1 MAAMPEI
8 EATLRTGVGKGAARA
23 ARRDGF
29 VPGVVYGGGEDPVS
43 INIKHNVLLKALR
56 AGKFLSTLINLQV
69 DGAENRVICRGVQRD
84 VVKDLPIHADF
95 LRLSER
101 SRINL
106 MIPVEFENE
115 EEAPGLRKG
124 GVLTV
129 VRNEIELKVRADAIP
144 DHIIVDLSGLE
155 IGDTV
160 KISDITLPA
169 GTATTITDRDF
180 MIANISAPS
189 VLLTKEEEEAAEAA
203 EAEEAA
209 LLEGE
214 IEEGAEGE
222 GEGEGEAKPE
232 TGREE

>member
-1 MAAMPEI
+1 MAEMPVI
-8 EATLRTGVGKGAARA
+8 EATTREGVGKGAARA

-29 VPGVVYGGGEDPVS
+29 VPGVVYGGGKDPVS
-43 INIKHNVLLKALR
+43 INIKHNVLLKALK
-56 AGKFLSTLINLQV
+56 AGKFLSTLINLQI
-69 DGAENRVICRGVQRD
+69 DGNDNRVICRGVQRH

-106 MIPVEFENE
+106 MIPVEFQNE
-115 EEAPGLRKG
+115 DEAPGLRKG

-129 VRNEIELKVRADAIP
+129 VRNEIELKVRANDIP
-144 DHIIVDLSGLE
+144 DHIAVDLAGLE

-169 GTATTITDRDF
+169 GTATTITERDF

-189 VLLTKEEEEAAEAA
+189 VLLTKEEVEAA
-203 EAEEAA
+203 EAEEAEEA
-209 LLEGE
+209 LEGE
-214 IEEGAEGE
+214 IEEGAEA
-222 GEGEGEAKPE
+222 EGEGEAEPE
-232 TGREE
+232 AGREE

>member
-1 MAAMPEI
+1 MAEMPVI
-8 EATLRTGVGKGAARA
+8 EATTREGVGKGAARA

-29 VPGVVYGGGEDPVS
+29 VPGVVYGGGKDPVA

-69 DGAENRVICRGVQRD
+69 DGTDNRVICRGVQRH

-106 MIPVEFENE
+106 MIPVEFQNE

-129 VRNEIELKVRADAIP
+129 VRNEIELKVRANNIP
-144 DHIIVDLSGLE
+144 DHIAVDLTGLE

-169 GTATTITDRDF
+169 GTATTITERDF

-189 VLLTKEEEEAAEAA
+189 VLLTKEEVEAAEAA
-203 EAEEAA
+203 EAEEA
-209 LLEGE
+209 LEGE
-214 IEEGAEGE
+214 IEEGAEA
-222 GEGEGEAKPE
+222 EGEAEPE
-232 TGREE
+232 AGREE

>member
-1 MAAMPEI
+1 MAQMPVI
-8 EATLRTGVGKGAARA
+8 EATSRIGAGKGAARA

-29 VPGVVYGGGEDPVS
+29 VPGVVYGGGKDPIS

-69 DGAENRVICRGVQRD
+69 DGADNRVICRGVQRD
-84 VVKDLPIHADF
+84 VVRDLPIHADF
-95 LRLSER
+95 LRLSES

-129 VRNEIELKVRADAIP
+129 VRNEIELKVRAGEIP
-144 DHIIVDLSGLE
+144 DHIAVDLADLE

-169 GTATTITDRDF
+169 GTAATITDRDF

-203 EAEEAA
+203 EAEEA
-209 LLEGE
+209 LEGE

-222 GEGEGEAKPE
+222 GEGDAGAGGEE
-232 TGREE
+232 

>member
-1 MAAMPEI
+1 MAEMPVI
-8 EATLRTGVGKGAARA
+8 EAATREGVGKGAARA

-29 VPGVVYGGGEDPVS
+29 VPGVVYGGGKDPVS

-56 AGKFLSTLINLQV
+56 AGKFLSTLINLQI
-69 DGAENRVICRGVQRD
+69 DGNDNRVICRGVQRH

-106 MIPVEFENE
+106 MIPVEFQNE
-115 EEAPGLRKG
+115 DEAPGLRKG

-129 VRNEIELKVRADAIP
+129 VRNEIELKVRANDIP
-144 DHIIVDLSGLE
+144 DHIAVDLTGLE

-169 GTATTITDRDF
+169 GTATTITERDF

-189 VLLTKEEEEAAEAA
+189 VLLTKEEVEAA
-203 EAEEAA
+203 EAEEAEEA
-209 LLEGE
+209 IEGE

-222 GEGEGEAKPE
+222 GEAEPEA
-232 TGREE
+232 GREE